1 MNERSPLLAAL
12 ALASPL
18 LIALSLLS
26 VLVRIGSSRLQAL
39 PALLIGCGLLLS
51 SVLGRLRRRP
61 RRTLTGP
68 LRHRPRRTLTGR
80 LRHRPGRT

>member
-51 SVLGRLRRRP
+51 SVLGRLRRR
-61 RRTLTGP
+61 RRLLVALQDSRGEA
-68 LRHRPRRTLTGR
+68 
-80 LRHRPGRT
+80 